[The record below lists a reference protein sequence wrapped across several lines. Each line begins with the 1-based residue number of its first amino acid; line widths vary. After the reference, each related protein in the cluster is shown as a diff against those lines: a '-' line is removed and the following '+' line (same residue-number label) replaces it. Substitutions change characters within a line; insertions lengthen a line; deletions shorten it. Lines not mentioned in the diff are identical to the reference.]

1 MNQLLVPLLVVTA
14 ATLGAGV
21 LFLLLLLAAAGTQ
34 PTQRRAWKAWLHR
47 LFCRMFFDCFG
58 RGDGGVGHSKG

>member
-21 LFLLLLLAAAGTQ
+21 LFLLTLMAVASAE
-34 PTQRRAWKAWLHR
+34 PTHRKAWKAWLHR
-47 LFCRMFFDCFG
+47 LLCKISFDCFG
-58 RGDGGVGHSKG
+58 RGGPGISRS